1 MAAVSSTLTSQTDG
15 LSIAPLLIYVYIDL
29 IFLYFNPGIS
39 RSNPKLRFE
48 YQPKKHIS
56 EYPNLKRSASHQ
68 CSWNIGENKIDNIMK
83 VPC

>member
-1 MAAVSSTLTSQTDG
+1 MCVPTLMSVSSTLTSQTDG
-15 LSIAPLLIYVYIDL
+15 LSIAPLLIYVYID
-29 IFLYFNPGIS
+29 FFSFYFNPVIS

-56 EYPNLKRSASHQ
+56 EYPNLKRSAF
-68 CSWNIGENKIDNIMK
+68 KIDNIMK